1 MTRTLSLVCVALV
14 LAFQLMHA
22 GAGQEPGLETTSTLT
37 ATIEAIDKTN
47 RTVTLKGPINTVV
60 VKAPDEMEGFNS
72 LRVGDQ
78 VVATYYEALAVNN
91 RKPGEPAPSA
101 EVTTTERKDRTPG
114 STTRRQQ
121 TFTVTIEAIDVKTPS
136 IRVKGPKGNVASFAV
151 RDPKRL
157 QTLKVGD
164 TVDVTY
170 YESLLIK
177 VARAQK

>member
-1 MTRTLSLVCVALV
+1 MTRTLRLVSLALL
-14 LAFQLMHA
+14 LALPPMLA
-22 GAGQEPGLETTSTLT
+22 SAGQGPGLEQSTTLT

-47 RTVTLKGPINTVV
+47 HTVTLKGPINRVE

-78 VVATYYEALAVNN
+78 VVATYYEAVAVSI
-91 RKPGEPAPSA
+91 RKPGETAPAD
-101 EVTTTERKDRTPG
+101 VMTTERKDRTPG

-136 IRVKGPKGNVASFAV
+136 VTVKGPKGNVLAFAV

-177 VARAQK
+177 VARAPK